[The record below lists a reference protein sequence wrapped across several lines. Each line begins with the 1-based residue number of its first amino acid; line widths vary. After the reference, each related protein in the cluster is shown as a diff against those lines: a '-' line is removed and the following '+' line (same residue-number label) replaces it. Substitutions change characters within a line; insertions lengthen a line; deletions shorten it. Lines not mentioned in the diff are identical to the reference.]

1 VGRKQF
7 AVVIVV
13 LVALAVA
20 AAVAAASR
28 RSGNGTQAK
37 PLQPPAMSNGLGDDN
52 ANLMRRLQ
60 RQKLAG
66 KHK

>member
-1 VGRKQF
+1 MGRKQF

-28 RSGNGTQAK
+28 RSGNGTK

>member
-37 PLQPPAMSNGLGDDN
+37 PLQPPAMSNGL
-52 ANLMRRLQ
+52 ATTTPT
-60 RQKLAG
+60 
-66 KHK
+66 